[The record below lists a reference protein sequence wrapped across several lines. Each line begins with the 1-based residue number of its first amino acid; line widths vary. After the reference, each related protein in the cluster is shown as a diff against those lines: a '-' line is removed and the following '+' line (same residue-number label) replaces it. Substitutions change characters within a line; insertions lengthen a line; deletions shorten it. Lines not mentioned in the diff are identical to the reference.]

1 MPKDLWFDPS
11 PTQSAFIES
20 EAHIAMLMGPMGEG
34 KTFSGGAAVVR
45 HALRCGRDIRAALVR
60 DTHQNIKIS
69 TVPSLKEIFGA
80 YVEFHDD
87 CKQMVIHSQPRVECD
102 LFGIDD
108 PASLSKLQ
116 GPEYALIWLEEPA
129 PIVEKANA
137 GLPRDVFDM
146 AIARAARQKGTRMR
160 VQVTQNPADEDH
172 WTEEVA
178 NMPEV
183 YAEDEMTGERIMKSV
198 FRIPYGENV
207 HLNALARIANKAAFK
222 DDPGKY
228 ARYVEG
234 VAAPVQH
241 GERVTGEYNTVIHF
255 AGKELPVIPAALGL
269 RFYDGWHHPVC
280 IIAQYIPPGKIWIHN
295 CFYGSGMGIK
305 ELCEQRIIPMIRS
318 PKFSGKIADW
328 RDIGDP
334 TMRTPD
340 QSTTGMSAAKRI
352 EQALRTRF
360 EPGPTKWQYRIDP
373 LKTALST
380 LGPDGKPIIFVSQSA
395 YEVHRALNGGW
406 HWKVDNNKRRIGNLP
421 VQGEKHGDIGNA
433 LAYGV
438 AKVLPYARTFVPAQN
453 NKQNPYFNP
462 LRRAMSYSS
471 VPFDGRIP
479 QPPVHRGNQLAPPGE
494 IKLRPNV

>member
-1 MPKDLWFDPS
+1 MAKDLRFEPS
-11 PTQSAFIES
+11 PTQSAFIMS
-20 EAHIAMLMGPMGEG
+20 DAHIVMLMGPMGEG
-34 KTFSGGAAVVR
+34 KTFSGGAALAA
-45 HALRCGRDIRAALVR
+45 HAQRCVKDIRAALVR

-69 TVPSLKEIFGA
+69 TVPSLKQIFGA

-87 CKQMVIHSQPRVECD
+87 FKQMVIHSKPRVECD

-116 GPEYALIWLEEPA
+116 GPEYAIIWLEEPA
-129 PIVEKANA
+129 PIIEKANA

-146 AIARAARQKGTRMR
+146 AIARAARQQGTRLR

-183 YAEDEMTGERIMKSV
+183 YAEDELTGDRIMKSV
-198 FRIPYGENV
+198 FRIPYGENQF
-207 HLNALARIANKAAFK
+207 LNPLARLANKAAFK
-222 DDPGKY
+222 NDPGKY

-241 GERVTGEYNTVIHF
+241 GEKVTNQYNTKIHY
-255 AGKELPVIPAALGL
+255 AGRELPVIPGALGL

-280 IIAQYIPPGKIWIHN
+280 IIAQYIPPGKIWVHN
-295 CFYGSGMGIK
+295 CFYGDGMGIK
-305 ELCEQRIIPMIRS
+305 ELCEQRVISMVMS
-318 PKFSGKIADW
+318 PKYKGKIADW

-340 QSTTGMSAAKRI
+340 QSTTGMSAARRV

-360 EPGPTKWQYRIDP
+360 EPGPTKWTYRIDP
-373 LKTALST
+373 LQTALST
-380 LGPDGKPIIFVSQSA
+380 LGPDGAPIILVSQSA
-395 YEVHRALNGGW
+395 YDVHRALNGGW
-406 HWKVDNNKRRIGNLP
+406 HWKIDNSKRRIGNLP
-421 VQGEKHGDIGNA
+421 VQGDKYGDIGNA

-438 AKVLPYARTFVPAQN
+438 ARVLPYARQFVQPAKN
-453 NKQNPYFNP
+453 RNPFYNP
-462 LRRAMSYSS
+462 LRRAMSYAST
-471 VPFDGRIP
+471 PYDGRMPSVQRP
-479 QPPVHRGNQLAPPGE
+479 QAFGPPGE
-494 IKLRPNV
+494 ITLRPGI